1 MTVTCF
7 SVAQVFSS
15 GFFQGFFFTFD
26 FPQFEENMPADMRTT
41 FASARLVVARSWK
54 PPKCPPAGAGHQR
67 GTATRRGSAPRR
79 GRAGVPLG
87 GGATPGARAVGFHL
101 RGAEDKRS
109 WLVEAEAHG
118 RAGPRLR
125 GRRPGLPPRPS
136 VPTRLPPGSRDRGHP
151 EAVLTGVV
159 LPAASGVWTRTV
171 LQKFLGLDTGH
182 CVLHPKAGRR
192 YVRRDRV
199 QTRGRRRS
207 ELSPCPSPALAA
219 GLAGPLTAGEV
230 RDWLR
235 GFLTGCSRVS
245 DAAPQTWP
253 VPPQPASSTV
263 IPGSVHPLYRPG
275 NHGFG

>member
-1 MTVTCF
+1 
-7 SVAQVFSS
+7 
-15 GFFQGFFFTFD
+15 
-26 FPQFEENMPADMRTT
+26 MPADMRTT

-54 PPKCPPAGAGHQR
+54 PPKRPPAGAGHQR
-67 GTATRRGSAPRR
+67 GTATRRGSAQRR

-125 GRRPGLPPRPS
+125 GRRPGFPPRPS

-171 LQKFLGLDTGH
+171 LQKFLGLDTGR

-207 ELSPCPSPALAA
+207 ELSPCPSTADAWARGLCVHGPGRGPRRPPDCRGDARLAQ
-219 GLAGPLTAGEV
+219 GLSEGLFPRVRRCTPDVTGSTAA
-230 RDWLR
+230 RLLR
-235 GFLTGCSRVS
+235 CHSGICTPTL
-245 DAAPQTWP
+245 
-253 VPPQPASSTV
+253 
-263 IPGSVHPLYRPG
+263 
-275 NHGFG
+275 